1 MYRSKA
7 FFQKCGKLHFN
18 SKNLQKSWNVKVL
31 KKKKTRGI
39 LIRHVFHSCNKWKS
53 LWGFLASSSHSF
65 CLWDLFLI
73 SDLFSVICV
82 CWVPLI
88 SWILLLKRLTG
99 VLKLARNLQFEI
111 GYGFFFKGYLIP
123 SPWGSL
129 SGKLINLDWYWK
141 GHTPSP

>member
-1 MYRSKA
+1 MFNKSVWTQILITC
-7 FFQKCGKLHFN
+7 FFKKFCTDQKHSFKTVESYILILKTY
-18 SKNLQKSWNVKVL
+18 KNHGMWRCWE
-31 KKKKTRGI
+31 KKKKPEEVSFVMFFR
-39 LIRHVFHSCNKWKS
+39 SCNKWKS

-82 CWVPLI
+82 CWVPLL

-111 GYGFFFKGYLIP
+111 GYGFFF
-123 SPWGSL
+123 
-129 SGKLINLDWYWK
+129 
-141 GHTPSP
+141 